1 MYNTKIVL
9 QDGTTIYPGYLD
21 REKREELKNEYG
33 TTRGYMWCG
42 CRSDQKLFYRISEDL
57 KIYPEHN
64 NYKHDRNC
72 CRFRTDTGEEERK
85 TAYVVSDEDGTVT
98 AYLKFNPKKLDFG
111 ENVENEESNS
121 EEEFTEDVEEEVV
134 IEKEEVTTKKESK
147 KEPKLSL
154 SSLIRSINMDTYA
167 EVILNNKK
175 INSRE
180 LFSKLVYFRM
190 KKVKVSRMKKSIGDL
205 TLENDGVRFFY
216 FPFAGLVKLE
226 DKGLTKCYI
235 KTIGKDGKVY
245 NNLIFPETLEK
256 LKKDFFKM
264 YGGMEPNKD
273 TMIAGFQYYKKS
285 KSGIKYKVLG
295 RVHLF
300 QTSELGIYCRSILE
314 KETFDTICS
323 ITFDDNK
330 LKLWIPADDESIGGI
345 IQVSNKQKDILILFR
360 SSKDER
366 ITFDN
371 SMYEPFV
378 VGENEP
384 VTKDRLYKAI
394 GYME

>member
-1 MYNTKIVL
+1 MY
-9 QDGTTIYPGYLD
+9 D
-21 REKREELKNEYG
+21 
-33 TTRGYMWCG
+33 
-42 CRSDQKLFYRISEDL
+42 
-57 KIYPEHN
+57 
-64 NYKHDRNC
+64 
-72 CRFRTDTGEEERK
+72 
-85 TAYVVSDEDGTVT
+85 
-98 AYLKFNPKKLDFG
+98 
-111 ENVENEESNS
+111 
-121 EEEFTEDVEEEVV
+121 
-134 IEKEEVTTKKESK
+134 
-147 KEPKLSL
+147 
-154 SSLIRSINMDTYA
+154 
-167 EVILNNKK
+167 
-175 INSRE
+175 
-180 LFSKLVYFRM
+180 
-190 KKVKVSRMKKSIGDL
+190 
-205 TLENDGVRFFY
+205 
-216 FPFAGLVKLE
+216 
-226 DKGLTKCYI
+226 
-235 KTIGKDGKVY
+235 
-245 NNLIFPETLEK
+245 
-256 LKKDFFKM
+256 
-264 YGGMEPNKD
+264 GMEPNKD

-323 ITFDDNK
+323 ITFADNK

-360 SSKDER
+360 SNKYER